1 MSCIHKFYGHGLT
14 FDFLMGIA
22 KELSDKDSLL
32 MIGGGPK
39 GTDPIVFQD
48 GGKGYR
54 AFLEGRV
61 NNDGYILLFHLSN
74 LELKGLS

>member
-1 MSCIHKFYGHGLT
+1 
-14 FDFLMGIA
+14 MGIA

-61 NNDGYILLFHLSN
+61 DNDGYILLLHLSN
-74 LELKGLS
+74 LELKGVS